1 MSPDAERMCLAVYI
15 MEQMEMAAGHD
26 GKPLFDAETLE
37 KVSKRVTGFL
47 GYCI

>member
-1 MSPDAERMCLAVYI
+1 

-37 KVSKRVTGFL
+37 KVSKRVTDGFL